1 MTFAPTSIAAGID
14 KMIQLYGAQQYDAAL
29 SLGLKLLKR
38 EKKNPTLYNMV
49 GVLQFQATAH
59 DAAVISFR
67 RAIKLVPNFA
77 DAHYNL
83 SRLFE
88 LLGKHD
94 EALEHL
100 RTYRRLL
107 EDER

>member
-1 MTFAPTSIAAGID
+1 MRRLGREADAHQEAALAEKHYRAALDIEPDNVLAAFNLGTLLEDPQRLEDAIAAY
-14 KMIQLYGAQQYDAAL
+14 QLAD
-29 SLGLKLLKR
+29 
-38 EKKNPTLYNMV
+38 E
-49 GVLQFQATAH
+49 
-59 DAAVISFR
+59 
-67 RAIKLVPNFA
+67 FA